1 MKYSIPATLLLL
13 TLSLL
18 AIGDKFSPVH
28 AQSQCGTIQN
38 IAPSSESREIKL
50 GNTGIA
56 FNIPANYRVASR
68 KVQRGLSID
77 IYSPSEYEFLE
88 CVKRNNIRTE
98 IDSTATVQIIPIGG
112 RYQTPEEFAAS
123 GWVYN
128 LDRVVSRTTIAGQ
141 PAIVYGTRRRGFTTV
156 LVLSPDKKY
165 AVTFTEVNDNNEPIA
180 KRTFNQVLASFRFN
194 AESASNSV
202 SSSQQPQNSS
212 TQVAPT
218 LRPIISQIRSQL
230 PRGLVMRLP
239 SEIEGVAYDGR
250 KFPVYGI
257 VQEPYDDQFRI
268 QLAATPDC
276 DVRACLVGYIGVAP
290 LGSRSL
296 PTRGEKNEP
305 INVTPNIR
313 GTYIYRTF
321 PGAASSGP
329 INVIVWEQNGVVY
342 TVSSGMSKE
351 KVLKIA
357 SSMATGVTIT
367 SQQ

>member
-1 MKYSIPATLLLL
+1 
-13 TLSLL
+13 
-18 AIGDKFSPVH
+18 
-28 AQSQCGTIQN
+28 
-38 IAPSSESREIKL
+38 
-50 GNTGIA
+50 
-56 FNIPANYRVASR
+56 
-68 KVQRGLSID
+68 
-77 IYSPSEYEFLE
+77 
-88 CVKRNNIRTE
+88 
-98 IDSTATVQIIPIGG
+98 
-112 RYQTPEEFAAS
+112 
-123 GWVYN
+123 
-128 LDRVVSRTTIAGQ
+128 
-141 PAIVYGTRRRGFTTV
+141 
-156 LVLSPDKKY
+156 
-165 AVTFTEVNDNNEPIA
+165 
-180 KRTFNQVLASFRFN
+180 
-194 AESASNSV
+194 
-202 SSSQQPQNSS
+202 
-212 TQVAPT
+212 
-218 LRPIISQIRSQL
+218 
-230 PRGLVMRLP
+230 MRLP

-250 KFPVYGI
+250 KFLVYGI

>member
-1 MKYSIPATLLLL
+1 MKYSIPTTLLLS
-13 TLSLL
+13 LSLF
-18 AIGDKFSPVH
+18 AIGDNLSPVH

-38 IAPSSESREIKL
+38 VAPSSESREIKL

-77 IYSPSEYEFLE
+77 IYGPSEYEFLE
-88 CVKRNNIRTE
+88 CIKRNNIRTE
-98 IDSTATVQIIPIGG
+98 IDSTATVQIIPTGE

-128 LDRVVSRTTIAGQ
+128 LDRVISRTTIAGQ
-141 PAIVYGTRRRGFTTV
+141 PAIFYGTRRRGFTTV
-156 LVLSPDKKY
+156 LVLSPDKRY

-180 KRTFNQVLASFRFN
+180 KRTFNQVLASFKFN
-194 AESASNSV
+194 AESTSNFV
-202 SSSQQPQNSS
+202 SSSQQPQASS

-230 PRGLVMRLP
+230 PKGLVMRLP
-239 SEIEGVAYDGR
+239 SEIEGIAYDGR
-250 KFPVYGI
+250 KFAIYGI
-257 VQEPYDDQFRI
+257 VREPYDDQFRI

-321 PGAASSGP
+321 PGAASSGSV
-329 INVIVWEQNGVVY
+329 NVIVWEQNGVVY

-351 KVLKIA
+351 KVLAIA
-357 SSMATGVTIT
+357 SSMATGATIT